1 MQEDEDFLMR
11 PVMRGLISYTDL
23 HGNTLTLEDFL
34 RMNEAIA
41 VEGENNARAA
51 LARRR
56 EAERK

>member
-1 MQEDEDFLMR
+1 MQDDEDFLMR

-23 HGNTLTLEDFL
+23 HGNMLTLEDFL

-51 LARRR
+51 LAQRR